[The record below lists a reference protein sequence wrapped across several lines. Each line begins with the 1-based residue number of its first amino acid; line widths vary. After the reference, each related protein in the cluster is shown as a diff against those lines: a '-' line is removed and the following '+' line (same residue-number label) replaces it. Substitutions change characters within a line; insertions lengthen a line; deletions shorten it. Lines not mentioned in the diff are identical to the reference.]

1 MALAS
6 ISHPIDEWGGGG
18 GGGRAGCAGLTR
30 SVGFTVAILAQGT
43 SWADAA
49 TQAFLQKSRIL
60 RTRCQLSFGIV
71 HPTYSHPIVYEQ
83 LVTCVLQLLNPVP
96 CIVSFNSVLQ
106 PFECALQQVCSSLRT
121 TIIHLCTAIIQL
133 YTTDVQ
139 LCTRVIRYRN
149 AIIEF
154 CVLYY
159 SRSIYVL
166 QSFNSVLQSFSSVLQ
181 SFDCVLQPF
190 KCVL

>member
-60 RTRCQLSFGIV
+60 RTRCQLTFGIV

-83 LVTCVLQLLNPVP
+83 LVNCV
-96 CIVSFNSVLQ
+96 CYNS
-106 PFECALQQVCSSLRT
+106 
-121 TIIHLCTAIIQL
+121 
-133 YTTDVQ
+133 
-139 LCTRVIRYRN
+139 
-149 AIIEF
+149 
-154 CVLYY
+154 
-159 SRSIYVL
+159 
-166 QSFNSVLQSFSSVLQ
+166 
-181 SFDCVLQPF
+181 
-190 KCVL
+190 